1 MATVN
6 TNDLRIKNAENLIDS
21 VDGSYIFIGRP
32 TQWDVDIAVPMM
44 ARKKAG
50 DQSPPYPDNNWKD
63 YYQTLEPDVG
73 SEENI
78 S

>member
-44 ARKKAG
+44 PRKAG
-50 DQSPPYPDNNWKD
+50 R
-63 YYQTLEPDVG
+63 G
-73 SEENI
+73 SKPSI